1 MCARYGSADEFN
13 LLIRTYHLKLPEVMV
28 LPQEIIYPHTP
39 APVIVK
45 GREGMGVRMMNY
57 SLIPSWSDVRKPK
70 FATYNAR
77 IEEVL
82 NKPSWREPFKSRH
95 CLVPVKF
102 FIESVY
108 EGPYAGHNIA
118 IAAKDQHLLSAAGIW
133 DSWTDRRTGEVVES
147 VAILTGPPPEDVLA
161 AGHDRCPIFL
171 ADAHW
176 EEWLSAHKTAQQSVD
191 FLKNTREVI
200 EFSFTE
206 REVLKN
212 HSRQMSLFEDGE

>member
-13 LLIRTYHLKLPEVMV
+13 LLIRTYHLKLPEVIA

-39 APVIVK
+39 APVIVNTQSGPTAK
-45 GREGMGVRMMNY
+45 LMNY
-57 SLIPSWSDVRKPK
+57 SLIPSWSEVRKPK

-77 IEEVL
+77 IEEVM

-133 DSWTDRRTGEVVES
+133 DSWVDRRTGEIVES
-147 VAILTGPPPEDVLA
+147 VAILTGPPPEDILA

-171 ADAHW
+171 AETHW
-176 EEWLSAHKTAQQSVD
+176 EEWLSAGQIPAEAVS
-191 FLKNTREVI
+191 FLKNTREVV
-200 EFSFTE
+200 EFTFAE
-206 REVLKN
+206 REALKG
-212 HSRQMSLFEDGE
+212 HSNQLALFKDDE